1 MAKRQIRFNLV
12 RLTVR
17 TSFNGL
23 YKGDTA
29 VVQYDDRVRG
39 WVAAGLVSVERV
51 TDAPSEAEPGGA
63 EPDDQGSEP

>member
-1 MAKRQIRFNLV
+1 MARRRKTPRV

-29 VVQYDDRVRG
+29 TVAYDDKVRG
-39 WVAAGLVSVERV
+39 WEAAGLVTVERV
-51 TDAPSEAEPGGA
+51 TDAPSAAEPGSA